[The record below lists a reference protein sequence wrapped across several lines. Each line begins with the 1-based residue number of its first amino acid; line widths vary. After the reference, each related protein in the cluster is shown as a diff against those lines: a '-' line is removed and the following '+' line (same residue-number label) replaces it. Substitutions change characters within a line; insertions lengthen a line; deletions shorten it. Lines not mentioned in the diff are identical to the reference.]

1 MVFVPFV
8 LRLSVLPCVHPETLL
23 TQHLAEYFTH
33 SHQNYINDALGERD
47 KCIKFWGQKVTV
59 QGHGG
64 ITYAGTIAVQAEAY
78 STRRLVS
85 S

>member
-1 MVFVPFV
+1 MLETGLSGLVNMISWKV
-8 LRLSVLPCVHPETLL
+8 LVGFHQTYTNDVLW
-23 TQHLAEYFTH
+23 
-33 SHQNYINDALGERD
+33 DRD
-47 KCIKFWGQKVTV
+47 EWIKFGGQKVTV

-64 ITYAGTIAVQAEAY
+64 ITYAGSTVQAEAY